1 MSYYSENASLSHGF
15 LNEKH
20 GPKFVEV
27 HCLVSQNIT
36 LFYKMLEICLESL
49 SRLYLLWCPCRYFQM
64 PMGYNPYG
72 YGQYNMP
79 YMPYQATPG
88 QGGYPGA
95 PPAGQPYPAYPQQ
108 PPQQQP
114 YYPQQ

>member
-1 MSYYSENASLSHGF
+1 MQQLNSNHTLRLKTKTSL
-15 LNEKH
+15 LK
-20 GPKFVEV
+20 
-27 HCLVSQNIT
+27 CLI
-36 LFYKMLEICLESL
+36 FF
-49 SRLYLLWCPCRYFQM
+49 PCRYYQM
-64 PMGYNPYG
+64 PMGYNPYA

-79 YMPYQATPG
+79 YMSYQATPG

-95 PPAGQPYPAYPQQ
+95 PPAGQPYPGYPQH